1 MNIGPPP
8 PSCQKLAAKIAALLP
23 FYGSYHHYTP
33 LSYTF
38 QYKISLFCILSTTKV
53 VVIFPYPSRYS
64 KKHELTAS
72 MLAGRFTRPSRCA
85 QNNTLSLAFPSVP
98 LVLARKIMSREIFEA
113 KTKPRAISEAKAK
126 LFSSY
131 PAALCSS
138 SPLRDRY
145 AQKTLRSLTFVAVP
159 PCRAYIV
166 VPIEL

>member
-8 PSCQKLAAKIAALLP
+8 PSCKKLAAKIAALLP

-72 MLAGRFTRPSRCA
+72 MLAGRFARPSRCAQTNTINTAFCAERQNHARPSRCA
-85 QNNTLSLAFPSVP
+85 QNDTLSLAFPSVTSWW
-98 LVLARKIMSREIFEA
+98 RQSSKMY
-113 KTKPRAISEAKAK
+113 K
-126 LFSSY
+126 LQK
-131 PAALCSS
+131 LQCSCRIV
-138 SPLRDRY
+138 RD
-145 AQKTLRSLTFVAVP
+145 L
-159 PCRAYIV
+159 
-166 VPIEL
+166 